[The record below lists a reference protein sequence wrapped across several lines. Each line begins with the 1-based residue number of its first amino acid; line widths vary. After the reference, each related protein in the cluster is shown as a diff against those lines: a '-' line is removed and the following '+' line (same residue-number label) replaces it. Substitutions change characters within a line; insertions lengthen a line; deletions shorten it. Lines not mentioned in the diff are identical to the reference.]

1 MPYLNRMLILSKS
14 EFEEIMSELQ
24 QYPVIYSQ
32 TVAWGDMDVFG
43 HVNNAMY
50 YRYIESARLAY
61 LGKLNIFDE
70 DILTVV
76 ASNQCR
82 YLKPVVYPDQLK
94 VAARIDEIRNSA
106 VRMHYL
112 LWSEQQQSIVATSE
126 AVIVCLN
133 KNMQKTEIPEHI
145 REKIKSLE
153 LTVQHEI

>member
-1 MPYLNRMLILSKS
+1 MCLGMLI
-14 EFEEIMSELQ
+14 M
-24 QYPVIYSQ
+24 PC
-32 TVAWGDMDVFG
+32 D
-43 HVNNAMY
+43 

-94 VAARIDEIRNSA
+94 KKWRHEYDEIRNSA

-112 LWSEQQQSIVATSE
+112 LWSEQQRSIVATSE

-145 REKIKSLE
+145 REKIKSPRN
-153 LTVQHEI
+153 

>member
-1 MPYLNRMLILSKS
+1 M
-14 EFEEIMSELQ
+14 
-24 QYPVIYSQ
+24 
-32 TVAWGDMDVFG
+32 
-43 HVNNAMY
+43 
-50 YRYIESARLAY
+50 
-61 LGKLNIFDE
+61 
-70 DILTVV
+70 V

-145 REKIKSLE
+145 REKIKALE
-153 LTVQHEI
+153 LTVQHAI